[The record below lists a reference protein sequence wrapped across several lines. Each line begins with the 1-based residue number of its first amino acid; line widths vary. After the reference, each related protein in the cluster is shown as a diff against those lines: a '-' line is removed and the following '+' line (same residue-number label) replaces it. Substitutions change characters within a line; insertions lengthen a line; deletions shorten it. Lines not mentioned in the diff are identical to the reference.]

1 MEELGF
7 SVAQARA
14 GGGENYVD
22 IGGGGSSYSGG
33 GRSGGSGFY
42 VGSYDS
48 PGSFVVGII
57 ILIIVIYVIKKV
69 RSKMAHGI
77 SQGVQTQMAGVTPGI
92 GVPIADFSA
101 SLAALKQK
109 DPSFDEQNFKD
120 KAGTA
125 FQKVQYAW
133 EKKDME
139 IARAFVTDSIMQ
151 RYTVQLQ
158 QLKDKHWTN
167 KMENLAV
174 GSTEIAEVAQ
184 DEKFDKITVRISASA
199 ADYTVDDAT
208 GKIVKGSQAL
218 AHFTEYWTFIRSKS
232 AHTDANKSLKDSKCP
247 SCGAS
252 LEVSATGK
260 CNYCGSVV
268 TSGEYD
274 WVLSEITQKGD
285 WDRKHMGQIFQG
297 GTGGPDIS
305 QAVGN
310 AVAGAIIGGLLG
322 GFRRRR

>member
-1 MEELGF
+1 
-7 SVAQARA
+7 
-14 GGGENYVD
+14 
-22 IGGGGSSYSGG
+22 
-33 GRSGGSGFY
+33 
-42 VGSYDS
+42 
-48 PGSFVVGII
+48 
-57 ILIIVIYVIKKV
+57 
-69 RSKMAHGI
+69 MAHGI
-77 SQGVQTQMAGVTPGI
+77 SQGVNAQMAGFGGPTGAPV
-92 GVPIADFSA
+92 VDFSGGI
-101 SLAALKQK
+101 AALKQK

-120 KAGTA
+120 KAVTA

-167 KMENLAV
+167 KMENVAV
-174 GSTEIAEVAQ
+174 GSTSIADVSQ
-184 DEKFDKITVRISASA
+184 DEKFDKITVQIEASA
-199 ADYTVDDAT
+199 ADYTLDDMT
-208 GKIVKGSQAL
+208 GKIVKGSQTPT
-218 AHFTEYWTFIRSKS
+218 HFTEYWTFLRSKS

-260 CNYCGSVV
+260 CNYCGSIVS
-268 TSGEYD
+268 SGEYD

-285 WDRKHMGQIFQG
+285 WDRKHMGQMFQG
-297 GTGGPDIS
+297 GAGGPDIG